1 MNEQQIT
8 YRIKQLLNRGLDLD
22 AGKLARLKAAREAA
36 LARQRIESRV
46 PVLAWADN
54 LIGKSGGP
62 SALIPR
68 VLLPMAVLILG
79 LIAVNQWRGL
89 PNSPQIQGNDAPVF
103 TSDLP
108 IDAHPDQGFHASLKC
123 PSPQHFCSAPPPQSP
138 PLHPRKNP

>member
-36 LARQRIESRV
+36 LTRQRIESRV

-79 LIAVNQWRGL
+79 LIAVNQWRGSQL
-89 PNSPQIQGNDAPVF
+89 AAEVEEIHTAVLTTYPPIGA
-103 TSDLP
+103 DL
-108 IDAHPDQGFHASLKC
+108 DQGLDAWLKG
-123 PSPQHFCSAPPPQSP
+123 SSF
-138 PLHPRKNP
+138 

>member
-36 LARQRIESRV
+36 LVRQRVESRV
-46 PVLAWADN
+46 PLLAWADN
-54 LIGKSGGP
+54 VIGRSGGP

-79 LIAVNQWRGL
+79 LIAVNQWRDSQL
-89 PNSPQIQGNDAPVF
+89 AAEIEEIDTAVL

-108 IDAHPDQGFHASLKC
+108 IDAYLDKGFDAWLKR
-123 PSPQHFCSAPPPQSP
+123 SSH
-138 PLHPRKNP
+138 

>member
-36 LARQRIESRV
+36 LVRQRVESRV
-46 PVLAWADN
+46 PVLAWAEN
-54 LIGKSGGP
+54 VIGKSGGP

-79 LIAVNQWRGL
+79 LIAVNQWRDSQL
-89 PNSPQIQGNDAPVF
+89 AAEIEEIDAAVL

-108 IDAHPDQGFHASLKC
+108 IDAYLDKGFDAWLKR
-123 PSPQHFCSAPPPQSP
+123 SSH
-138 PLHPRKNP
+138 

>member
-79 LIAVNQWRGL
+79 LIAVNQWRDSQL
-89 PNSPQIQGNDAPVF
+89 AAEIEEIDTAVL

-108 IDAHPDQGFHASLKC
+108 IDAYLDKGFDAWLKR
-123 PSPQHFCSAPPPQSP
+123 SSF
-138 PLHPRKNP
+138 